1 VPVRAEKTTISLVPM
16 EKLLIGFA
24 LSPDQFHCA
33 NPRLNEFISIRNYQA
48 ILE

>member
-1 VPVRAEKTTISLVPM
+1 MQAGKTTVSCVSM
-16 EKLLIGFA
+16 GKLLIGFA
-24 LSPDQFHCA
+24 LCPDQFHCA